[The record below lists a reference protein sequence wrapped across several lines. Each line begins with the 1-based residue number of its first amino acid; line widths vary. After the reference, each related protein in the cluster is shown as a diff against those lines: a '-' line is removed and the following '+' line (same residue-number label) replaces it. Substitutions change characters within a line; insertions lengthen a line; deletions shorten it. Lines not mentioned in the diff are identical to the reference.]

1 MDMNRQKLA
10 RKVRVRALKVSSDGL
25 LTLKFD
31 QRVFYPGDTKLKLDQ
46 FNRKMVS
53 RMQVIKAY
61 TEEAFE
67 INWQLK
73 SLQNDTAIIKL
84 AFKDPSNVSVFHE
97 KDLLALHVDQ
107 DR

>member
-10 RKVRVRALKVSSDGL
+10 RKVRVRALKVSSDGF

-31 QRVFYPGDTKLKLDQ
+31 QRVFYPGETKLKLEQ
-46 FNRKMVS
+46 FNRTMVS
-53 RMQVIKAY
+53 RMQMIKAY
-61 TEEAFE
+61 TEEAFDL
-67 INWQLK
+67 NWQLK
-73 SLQNDTAIIKL
+73 SLKNDTAIIRL
-84 AFKDPSNVSVFHE
+84 AFMDESKVSVFHE